1 MIYSLRGICAR
12 DFFRQILC
20 ATRRQ
25 EMSSV
30 TPYLALGIFP
40 LAFLL
45 AFSFNPPALRWV
57 IGLAL
62 QDRPFVPVSKSPP
75 VVRKKAAA
83 FKRYAYFL
91 GDGIIVG
98 LVAVLMARSSLP
110 AARVGLH
117 LDNWGRNAAIGF
129 VTATLRVVAQR
140 LILVRVPID
149 PEDSF
154 TWDVRRGPLALWMS
168 IYVAGAFS
176 EELWVALC
184 IVSLMGAGHTATASV
199 AMILTVFAGL
209 HCGYVFWGALGA
221 AVWELGSALLF
232 LHYRSLIPPFLFHF
246 IGNLGT
252 FYWHRC
258 WRR

>member
-1 MIYSLRGICAR
+1 M
-12 DFFRQILC
+12 
-20 ATRRQ
+20 
-25 EMSSV
+25 

-57 IGLAL
+57 IGLVL
-62 QDRPFVPVSKSPP
+62 EDRPFVPVSKSPLL
-75 VVRKKAAA
+75 VREKAAA

-91 GDGIIVG
+91 GDSIIVG
-98 LVAVLMARSSLP
+98 LVAVMMARSSLP
-110 AARVGLH
+110 AAQLGLH
-117 LDNWGRNAAIGF
+117 LDDCTRNAVIGI
-129 VTATLRVVAQR
+129 AAAALRVVAQR

-154 TWDVRRGPLALWMS
+154 TWNVRRGPPALWIG
-168 IYVAGAFS
+168 IYVTGAFS

-184 IVSLMGAGHTATASV
+184 IVSLTGAGHTAGASV
-199 AMILTVFAGL
+199 AMILTVFALL
-209 HCGYVFWGALGA
+209 HYGYGFSGAVGA
-221 AVWELGSALLF
+221 AVWELGSVLLF

-246 IGNLGT
+246 VGNLGAL
-252 FYWHRC
+252 YWHRC

>member
-1 MIYSLRGICAR
+1 MWSL
-12 DFFRQILC
+12 
-20 ATRRQ
+20 
-25 EMSSV
+25 

-57 IGLAL
+57 IGLVL

-75 VVRKKAAA
+75 LVREKAAA

-98 LVAVLMARSSLP
+98 LVAVMMARSPLP
-110 AARVGLH
+110 AARLGLH
-117 LDNWGRNAAIGF
+117 LDNWSRNAVIGI
-129 VTATLRVVAQR
+129 VAASLRVVAQR

-168 IYVAGAFS
+168 IYTTGAFS

-184 IVSLMGAGHTATASV
+184 IVSLTGAGHTATASV
-199 AMILTVFAGL
+199 AMTLAVFTAL
-209 HCGYVFWGALGA
+209 HCGYGFWGALGA
-221 AVWELGSALLF
+221 AVWELGSVLLF

-252 FYWHRC
+252 LYWHRC
-258 WRR
+258 RRR